1 MFLKKQMILRILNP
15 GDIRMRR
22 IIPVFEGLFPVLN
35 SSSIRQK
42 IRISY
47 IIIVGLMLVPP
58 IINIASFLFQ
68 IVRYD
73 LIITNVSKTN
83 SLNQSVKT
91 DISDEI
97 WDIVAGN
104 KKFSQG
110 TQYEIIDSIN
120 NSLNEIMRT
129 TDVTKNRQM
138 LEVAGRAVNTLK
150 MNVDRLGVQMDNRYP
165 VSENEKILDE
175 IRGVSALVSD
185 ILQDFIVLEIESA
198 TRTNESIKK
207 TAMILTALQI
217 ITLLFVTGFVILAQ
231 RSVSESINRPIKVL
245 EQLSTRIAEGNLS
258 ARADLPN
265 VKELDNLTENLNIM
279 AVKIQELIAAN
290 IQEQQNLQKAEM
302 KALQAQ
308 ITPHF
313 LYNTFDTII
322 WLAEGQQNDQVI
334 DITRAFSSFFRIS
347 LNRGKDWLSVAEEF
361 EHIKSYLTIQKIRYR
376 DILDYNIDY
385 ESDMAS
391 QSVLKL
397 ILQPLVENALYHG
410 IKNKR
415 GRGLL
420 SVRGW
425 KENGYLC
432 FSVEDNGI
440 GMTQEKQNDIMNQI
454 NSVSDPAALSNV
466 YGLYNVNRRLELYYN
481 RKTKLEIKSQYK
493 VGTTVIFRVPEV
505 EINV

>member
-1 MFLKKQMILRILNP
+1 LLRIIKIF
-15 GDIRMRR
+15 DR
-22 IIPVFEGLFPVLN
+22 IFSVLN
-35 SSSIRQK
+35 GSSIRKK
-42 IRISY
+42 IKNSY
-47 IIIVGLMLVPP
+47 IIIIGIMLIPP

-73 LIITNVSKTN
+73 SIITNVSKTN
-83 SLNQSVKT
+83 SLNQTVKT
-91 DISDEI
+91 DVSDEI

-104 KKFSQG
+104 KKFSEG
-110 TQYEIIDSIN
+110 IQYQIIDSIN
-120 NSLNEIMRT
+120 ERLDEIMRT
-129 TDVTKNRQM
+129 TAVIKNRQM

-150 MNVDRLGVQMDNRYP
+150 RNVDRLGAQIENQDP
-165 VSENEKILDE
+165 VSENEKILDD

-198 TRTNESIKK
+198 TRTNESIKN
-207 TAMILTALQI
+207 TAKFLMSLQI
-217 ITLLFVTGFVILAQ
+217 FTLLFVTGFVILAQ

-245 EQLSTRIAEGNLS
+245 EQLSTKIAEGNLS

-265 VKELDNLTENLNIM
+265 VNELDNLTENLNLM
-279 AVKIQELIAAN
+279 AAKIQELIAKN
-290 IQEQQNLQKAEM
+290 IEEQQNLQKSEM

-322 WLAEGQQNDQVI
+322 WLAEGQKNDQVI

-347 LNRGKDWLSVAEEF
+347 LNRGKDWLTVAEEF

-376 DILDYNIDY
+376 DILDYNI
-385 ESDMAS
+385 EF
-391 QSVLKL
+391 QSEMTKLPVLKL
-397 ILQPLVENALYHG
+397 LLQPLVENALYHG

-415 GRGLL
+415 GRGFL

-440 GMTQEKQNDIMNQI
+440 GISEEQLKDIMSQI
-454 NSVSDPAALSNV
+454 DGSVDSSSLNNV

-481 RKTKLEIKSQYK
+481 GNTKLEIISEYK
-493 VGTTVIFRVPEV
+493 KGTIVSFKVPEV
-505 EINV
+505 DVHV

>member
-1 MFLKKQMILRILNP
+1 
-15 GDIRMRR
+15 
-22 IIPVFEGLFPVLN
+22 
-35 SSSIRQK
+35 
-42 IRISY
+42 
-47 IIIVGLMLVPP
+47 MLVPP
-58 IINIASFLFQ
+58 IINIVSFLFQ

-83 SLNQSVKT
+83 RLNQTVKT

-104 KKFSQG
+104 KKFNQG
-110 TQYEIIDSIN
+110 QQYEIIDSIN
-120 NSLNEIMRT
+120 DSLKEIMRT

-150 MNVDRLGVQMDNRYP
+150 MNIDRLGVQMKNRYP

-198 TRTNESIKK
+198 ARTNESIKR
-207 TAMILTALQI
+207 TALMLTALQI
-217 ITLLFVTGFVILAQ
+217 ITLIFVTVFVILAQ
-231 RSVSESINRPIKVL
+231 RSVLESINRPIKVL
-245 EQLSTRIAEGNLS
+245 EQLSTKIAEGNLA

-265 VKELDNLTENLNIM
+265 VKELDNLTENLNTM
-279 AVKIQELIAAN
+279 AAKIQDLIAAN
-290 IQEQQNLQKAEM
+290 IMEQQNLQKAEM

-347 LNRGKDWLSVAEEF
+347 LNRGKDWLTVAEEF

-376 DILDYNIDY
+376 DILDYKIDY
-385 ESDMAS
+385 QNEMAS

-415 GRGLL
+415 GRGFL

-425 KENGYLC
+425 KEQGFLC

-440 GMTQEKQNDIMNQI
+440 GIMEEKLNDITKQI
-454 NSVSDPAALSNV
+454 DGAVDPAALSNV
-466 YGLYNVNRRLELYYN
+466 YGLYNVNRRLELYYD

-493 VGTTVIFRVPEV
+493 VGTTVTFRVPEV
-505 EINV
+505 GINV

>member
-1 MFLKKQMILRILNP
+1 
-15 GDIRMRR
+15 
-22 IIPVFEGLFPVLN
+22 
-35 SSSIRQK
+35 
-42 IRISY
+42 
-47 IIIVGLMLVPP
+47 MLIPP

-73 LIITNVSKTN
+73 SIITNVSKTN
-83 SLNQSVKT
+83 SLNQTVKT
-91 DISDEI
+91 DVSDEI

-104 KKFSQG
+104 KKFSEG
-110 TQYEIIDSIN
+110 IQYQIIDSIN
-120 NSLNEIMRT
+120 ERLDEIMRT
-129 TDVTKNRQM
+129 TAVIKNRQM

-150 MNVDRLGVQMDNRYP
+150 RNVDRLGAQIENQDP
-165 VSENEKILDE
+165 VSENEKILDD

-198 TRTNESIKK
+198 TRTNESIKN
-207 TAMILTALQI
+207 TAKFLMSLQI
-217 ITLLFVTGFVILAQ
+217 FTLLFVTGFVILAQ

-245 EQLSTRIAEGNLS
+245 EQLSTKIAEGNLS

-265 VKELDNLTENLNIM
+265 VNELDNLTENLNLM
-279 AVKIQELIAAN
+279 AAKIQELIAKN
-290 IQEQQNLQKAEM
+290 IEEQQNLQKSEM

-322 WLAEGQQNDQVI
+322 WLAEGQKNDQVI

-347 LNRGKDWLSVAEEF
+347 LNRGKDWLTVAEEF

-376 DILDYNIDY
+376 DILDYNI
-385 ESDMAS
+385 EF
-391 QSVLKL
+391 QSEMTKLPVLKL
-397 ILQPLVENALYHG
+397 LLQPLVENALYHG

-415 GRGLL
+415 GRGFL

-440 GMTQEKQNDIMNQI
+440 GISEEQLKDIMSQI
-454 NSVSDPAALSNV
+454 DGSVDSSSLNNV

-481 RKTKLEIKSQYK
+481 GNTKLEIISEYK
-493 VGTTVIFRVPEV
+493 KGTIVSFKVPEV
-505 EINV
+505 DVHV